1 MSGEDKKQERPAEQS
16 AGDKAW
22 GAIKRFGQKRLDDV
36 VPPSV
41 QKGAVELL
49 GDAGNKPD
57 AAAQGASA
65 AGKTDNPLDRA
76 FAEGRRLGE
85 KAATELR
92 DGVKKL
98 VPSAAPAS
106 GAAAP
111 AAAASAPAD
120 GKKEPTLGERAE
132 QALKDVTGGV
142 GKAAEG
148 VKSDVVN
155 TLEEAQ
161 KAGGKLV
168 DGVAAALKPVE
179 PAAPSASTSVPAA
192 VAPVNSAPKTA
203 LLASDAQA
211 KASES
216 APDLVAS
223 ASASKKSEFNP
234 RFNKPDGKGEV
245 VITKKDGGGV
255 SIQTSTES
263 VYERALKAMKAN
275 DTAAGKEPQKYEALS
290 AAAEVAAQATPKANP
305 TGSKGHAK

>member
-1 MSGEDKKQERPAEQS
+1 MNGEENKLEKSLAERGVEAASKAASG
-16 AGDKAW
+16 AGTK
-22 GAIKRFGQKRLDDV
+22 
-36 VPPSV
+36 
-41 QKGAVELL
+41 AVERGIESFVPAPFRDSARGLI
-49 GDAGNKPD
+49 DRFTKAEEPKP
-57 AAAQGASA
+57 AVVAEGASA
-65 AGKTDNPLDRA
+65 AGKTENPLDRA
-76 FAEGRRLGE
+76 FAEGKRLGE
-85 KAATELR
+85 RGKELLR
-92 DGVKKL
+92 DGEKAVQ
-98 VPSAAPAS
+98 
-106 GAAAP
+106 GFIAP
-111 AAAASAPAD
+111 AAPAASAPAD

-132 QALKDVTGGV
+132 QALKYVTGGV

-179 PAAPSASTSVPAA
+179 PAA
-192 VAPVNSAPKTA
+192 VAPVNSAPNTA